1 VIRNQGRATHPGVV
15 ATLFALVLLQ
25 AGLVSAATFRVSPV
39 RLSLTASSTSGLL
52 TLSNDSSE
60 TLRFQ
65 LTAFGWGEGSGGE
78 MELAPT
84 EEIILFPRLLTLEAG
99 KERKIRVGAAAPFAA
114 IEKTYR
120 VFVEEIPSADSRDA
134 SGSGVRV
141 LTRMGIP
148 IFLRP
153 SKLRA
158 GGAIEQP
165 SVADGRLRFA
175 IRNGGNVHLVLQAVG
190 LRGIGAAGETVLDQ
204 QLEGWYV
211 LAGGVRQYD
220 LPLPREQCG
229 RVRSLRI
236 EARTETGTLSD
247 LLDVRPGAC
256 RSPGG

>member
-1 VIRNQGRATHPGVV
+1 VIRNPRRGTIPGVV
-15 ATLFALVLLQ
+15 ATLIGLVLLR
-25 AGLVSAATFRVSPV
+25 AAPLSAATFRVSPV
-39 RLSLTASSTSGLL
+39 RLFLTASGTSGLL
-52 TLSNDSSE
+52 TLSNESSE

-65 LTAFGWGEGSGGE
+65 LTAFGWAQGPGGE
-78 MELAPT
+78 VELTPT

-99 KERKIRVGAAAPFAA
+99 KERKIRVGATVPFAA
-114 IEKTYR
+114 SEKTYR
-120 VFVEEIPSADSRDA
+120 VFVEELPSAYRPSA
-134 SGSGVRV
+134 SGSAVRV

-148 IFLRP
+148 VFLRP
-153 SKLRA
+153 SKPLA
-158 GGAIEQP
+158 GGAIEKP
-165 SVADGRLRFA
+165 SVEDGRLRFA
-175 IRNGGNVHLVLQAVG
+175 IRNSGNVHFMLETVG

-204 QLEGWYV
+204 HLEGWYV

-220 LPLPREQCG
+220 LPLPLEQCG

>member
-1 VIRNQGRATHPGVV
+1 MRSQGRGTSSSVV
-15 ATLFALVLLQ
+15 ATLFGLVLLQ

-39 RLSLTASSTSGLL
+39 RLSLTASGTSGLL
-52 TLSNDSSE
+52 TLSNESSE

-65 LTAFGWGEGSGGE
+65 LTAFGWGEAPGGE

-99 KERKIRVGAAAPFAA
+99 KERKIRVGAAVPFAA
-114 IEKTYR
+114 SEKTYR
-120 VFVEEIPSADSRDA
+120 VFVEEIPSADRPND

-153 SKLRA
+153 PKPRA
-158 GGAIEQP
+158 EGAIEKP
-165 SVADGRLRFA
+165 SVEDGRLRFA
-175 IRNGGNVHLVLQAVG
+175 IRNSGNVHLMLETVG

-204 QLEGWYV
+204 TVEGWYV

-220 LPLPREQCG
+220 LPLPVEQCG

-236 EARTETGTLSD
+236 EARTKTGTLSE

-256 RSPGG
+256 RLPGG

>member
-1 VIRNQGRATHPGVV
+1 VIRNQGRGTNPGVV
-15 ATLFALVLLQ
+15 ATLFGLVLLQ
-25 AGLVSAATFRVSPV
+25 AGVVSAATFRVSPV
-39 RLSLTASSTSGLL
+39 RLSLTASGTSGLL

-65 LTAFGWGEGSGGE
+65 LTAFGWGQGPGGE

-99 KERKIRVGAAAPFAA
+99 KERKIRVGASVPFAA
-114 IEKTYR
+114 SEKTYR
-120 VFVEEIPSADSRDA
+120 VFVEEIPSADRPDA

-153 SKLRA
+153 PKPRA
-158 GGAIEQP
+158 EGAIEKP
-165 SVADGRLRFA
+165 GVEDGRLRFA
-175 IRNGGNVHLVLQAVG
+175 IRNSGNVHLMLETVG

-220 LPLPREQCG
+220 LPLPLEQCG

-256 RSPGG
+256 GPPGG